1 MKKIGYLAVSAAAA
15 ASDLLIKEYQ
25 ERKGK
30 KIVKNKG
37 FAANRFDEHSN
48 AVAAVSTVFTSII
61 GAGLILGP
69 EEKSEKVSAE
79 KLGWALIFGGALS
92 NTVDRLRKRYVVDY
106 IPIGKYVYNIGDFF
120 IYIGTAITAIAEFFR
135 K

>member
-1 MKKIGYLAVSAAAA
+1 MKKVGYLAVSAAAA

-30 KIVKNKG
+30 KIVRNKG

-48 AVAAVSTVFTSII
+48 VVAAVSAALTSVI
-61 GAGLILGP
+61 GIGLVMSP
-69 EEKSEKVSAE
+69 EDTKGLSFE
-79 KLGWALIFGGALS
+79 KLGWALIFGGAVS
-92 NTVDRLRKRYVVDY
+92 NTVDRLKKRYVVDY

-120 IYIGTAITAIAEFFR
+120 IYIGAAMTAMIEFI
-135 K
+135 KK